1 MPNLPPKEEKRLV
14 TIFEQSRRAAE
25 LIHQILDFSR
35 QSLLERKPLQFQP
48 FFRELIN
55 LLQRTLPE
63 SIEVILEQE
72 EGQFLINGDPTRIQ
86 QTIMNLALNAR
97 DAMPDGGSLRLS
109 LKELNLSKE
118 NEKPL
123 PDMSNGKWLWVQ
135 VTDNGSGISAE
146 NLPHIFEPFFTTKPI
161 GRGTGLGL
169 SQVYGIVKQHEGF
182 IDVQSTPGKGT
193 TISIYLP
200 AFEPEYEVLPAPR
213 LELPKTNNHETI
225 LVVEDNEN
233 ARVAVVEILEMLNY
247 NTLSASNGVDAL
259 SLFQNYE
266 GNIDLVLSDVV
277 MPLMDGTAL
286 HQALSKIKPEIKM
299 IMMTGYPLEQS
310 GRTLLKQNVVAWMQ
324 KPLHTEQI
332 AQTVYQALHET
343 SD

>member
-1 MPNLPPKEEKRLV
+1 M
-14 TIFEQSRRAAE
+14 
-25 LIHQILDFSR
+25 
-35 QSLLERKPLQFQP
+35 
-48 FFRELIN
+48 
-55 LLQRTLPE
+55 
-63 SIEVILEQE
+63 
-72 EGQFLINGDPTRIQ
+72 
-86 QTIMNLALNAR
+86 
-97 DAMPDGGSLRLS
+97 
-109 LKELNLSKE
+109 SK
-118 NEKPL
+118 
-123 PDMSNGKWLWVQ
+123 GKWLWVQ
-135 VTDNGSGISAE
+135 ITDNGNGISAE

-169 SQVYGIVKQHEGF
+169 AQVYGIVKQHEGF